1 MTAAAAAG
9 RSTQAEGSGVGRH
22 LRRRC
27 RRCVTSIRSAESLRI
42 IIIAPD
48 AGAAAS
54 TAWAAWLPRG
64 LHCHCSPGRRRSVT
78 SVSESV
84 TLAASAARQGAQQ
97 TARGLG
103 LVTPLVNVTVYS
115 LGPESSTG
123 TPPHLPPSEPQYS
136 QLTVLT
142 GRDPESPHWWT
153 VDPIVAHT
161 TNGCCTTAPPRPP
174 PPAGPA
180 RPLARPPAARPPAA
194 RLPARRAPPSRPTA
208 PPSASR
214 PVRPVRPPARPT
226 SHPLRSAAVG
236 RRPPAE
242 AAEPSSPVRPPSRR
256 RPHIIRNTGLNLAA
270 VLAAELGG

>member
-161 TNGCCTTAPPRPP
+161 TNGCCTTAPPRSPP
-174 PPAGPA
+174 PLLAPPARSPARPRPARPRPACPPAGPRPPV
-180 RPLARPPAARPPAA
+180 RPLPRPPAG
-194 RLPARRAPPSRPTA
+194 
-208 PPSASR
+208 PSAPSA
-214 PVRPVRPPARPT
+214 RPPARPPIRYGQRP
-226 SHPLRSAAVG
+226 SGAVRPLRRLSPAPQSARQVG
-236 RRPPAE
+236 ADRTLSE
-242 AAEPSSPVRPPSRR
+242 
-256 RPHIIRNTGLNLAA
+256 TQG
-270 VLAAELGG
+270 